1 MKDVFTSIDKDGS
14 GSLNKAE
21 FEAGLAAFGIFP
33 KMQDLSA
40 MLAFFDKNGDGVIG
54 YEEFIGALREPLSTR
69 KNILVEKIWKKIA
82 GDQDVIDLASINCP
96 AFYS

>member
-1 MKDVFTSIDKDGS
+1 
-14 GSLNKAE
+14 
-21 FEAGLAAFGIFP
+21 
-33 KMQDLSA
+33 MQDLSA